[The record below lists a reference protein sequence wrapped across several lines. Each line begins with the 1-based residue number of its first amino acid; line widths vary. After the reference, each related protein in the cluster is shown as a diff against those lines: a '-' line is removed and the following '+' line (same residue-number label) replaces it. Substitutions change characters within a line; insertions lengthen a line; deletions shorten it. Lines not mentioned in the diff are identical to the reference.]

1 MKKILLMI
9 MVVFLLFATIVS
21 PVNAVFAE
29 TVEPYTAKA
38 MYLVDFNTGE
48 VLFEKNADDKLPVAS
63 IVKLMTILLTI
74 EQIESEKLNIS
85 DEIVISEN
93 AAGMGGSQVFLEAG
107 GTYKVGDLLK
117 SVIISSANDASV
129 ALSEVIAGSEQNFVF
144 MMNER
149 AKQLGLTNTHYAN
162 ATGLPT
168 TQQFSTAR
176 DISILLREVSSHSV
190 YHNYSTIWIDTLM
203 HSNNR
208 ETELVNTNKLIR
220 YYEGCDG
227 GKTGSTNEAG
237 YCLAA
242 TAKRGDM
249 RLIAVVLGTKS
260 GKLRFA
266 ETSRLLNYGFNNFHN
281 KRVVSKEMVI
291 ENDIKVISGKTKEI
305 IAMPECDIYL
315 LCNKSGNEGSYEIKY
330 EMVEEIKAPVSIGD
344 VLGKIYVV
352 KNGQIVRECNI
363 VSQTQIE
370 KATYVDNIT
379 KAIENWKIVA

>member
-1 MKKILLMI
+1 MKRFLLMI
-9 MVVFLLFATIVS
+9 MVVFLLLATIVS

-85 DEIVISEN
+85 DEVVVSEN

-129 ALSEVIAGSEQNFVF
+129 ALSEVIAGSEQNFVS
-144 MMNER
+144 MMNDR
-149 AKQLGLTNTHYAN
+149 AKKLGLTNTHYAN

-168 TQQFSTAR
+168 TEQFSTAR
-176 DISILLREVSSHSV
+176 DISILLHEVSSHPI

-220 YYEGCDG
+220 YDEGCDG
-227 GKTGSTNEAG
+227 GKTGSTHEAG
-237 YCLAA
+237 YCLGA

-266 ETSRLLNYGFNNFHN
+266 ETSRLLNYGFDNFHN
-281 KRVVSKEMVI
+281 KKVISKETVI

-305 IAMPECDIYL
+305 IVVPECDIYL
-315 LCNKSGNEGSYEIKY
+315 LCNKSEHEGAYEIKY
-330 EMVEEIKAPVSIGD
+330 ELVEEIKAPISVGD
-344 VLGKIYVV
+344 VLGRIYIV

-363 VSQTQIE
+363 ISQTQIE
-370 KATYVDNIT
+370 KATYVDNIN
-379 KAIENWKIVA
+379 KVIENWKIVA